1 VLGRLCAEAMNS
13 AVQAVRPGQTEYQ
26 IAGLL
31 AHEAESRGLQAI
43 ANLIATDEHIFAFRH
58 PLLTK
63 KKLER

>member
-1 VLGRLCAEAMNS
+1 MDGAAR
-13 AVQAVRPGQTEYQ
+13 AVHLGQTEYQ

-43 ANLIATDEHIFAFRH
+43 ANLIATDECIFAFRH
-58 PLLTK
+58 PLPTK